1 MILHQLLDLALI
13 YNRFLEHFW
22 AGSSRGARGKNPKRR
37 FTESQEMELV
47 CVRRTE
53 MVADVKGAL
62 GFGISHHYVAA
73 RVFWACMTHITSP
86 EITEYIN
93 GSR

>member
-1 MILHQLLDLALI
+1 
-13 YNRFLEHFW
+13 
-22 AGSSRGARGKNPKRR
+22 
-37 FTESQEMELV
+37 
-47 CVRRTE
+47 

-93 GSR
+93 SSR